1 LSAIQILDKLQDLE
15 MVPMDRLVKE
25 LASFTPIDTSLGF
38 KDWPNWVY
46 ALLGLSIALLIGI
59 IIFAYRYYKKRWS
72 GKFWQR
78 KPIRGED
85 HFPLVTVNTSGDEN
99 AGRNSKPS
107 APKLPAIY
115 SNEKDAVDTLKQL
128 YPAIR
133 VEANGERI
141 VT

>member
-1 LSAIQILDKLQDLE
+1 
-15 MVPMDRLVKE
+15 
-25 LASFTPIDTSLGF
+25 
-38 KDWPNWVY
+38 
-46 ALLGLSIALLIGI
+46 LGLSIALLIGI
-59 IIFAYRYYKKRWS
+59 IIFAYRYCKKRWS

-78 KPIRGED
+78 KRKPNRGED

-99 AGRNSKPS
+99 AGRDSKPS
-107 APKLPAIY
+107 APKLPAVY